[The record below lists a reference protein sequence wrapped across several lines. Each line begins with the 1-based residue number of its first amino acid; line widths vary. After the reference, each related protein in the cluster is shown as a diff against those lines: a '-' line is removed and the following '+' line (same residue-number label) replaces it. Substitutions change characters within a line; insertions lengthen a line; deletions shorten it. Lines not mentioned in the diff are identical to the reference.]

1 MSLKLWAEELNLQ
14 LRDIVYDW
22 FLDEKNLENSLREM
36 DNNLMYIIMDAEKQ
50 EDKEVLR
57 EYKNLLHIYA
67 DKLNKME
74 Q

>member
-22 FLDEKNLENSLREM
+22 FLDKKNLENSLREM

-50 EDKEVLR
+50 DDKEVLR
-57 EYKNLLHIYA
+57 EYEKLLQIYE